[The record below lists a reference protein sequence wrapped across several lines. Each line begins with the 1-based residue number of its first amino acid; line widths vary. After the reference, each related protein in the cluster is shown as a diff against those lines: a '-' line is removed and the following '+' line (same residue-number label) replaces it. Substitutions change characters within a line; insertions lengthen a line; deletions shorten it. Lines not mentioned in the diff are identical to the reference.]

1 MFSQLDVALQLHQA
15 FDCEDEELAK
25 RALADPFIRHMDVE
39 YSKLTRIIPLP
50 KGSDGLAAAAAA
62 VSAATAAAN
71 ATTDPST
78 TQLQALNLD
87 DIRAIDDDV
96 CYLHSWSI

>member
-50 KGSDGLAAAAAA
+50 KGSDGLAAPAPALAAAHA
-62 VSAATAAAN
+62 PAH
-71 ATTDPST
+71 P
-78 TQLQALNLD
+78 
-87 DIRAIDDDV
+87 
-96 CYLHSWSI
+96 